1 MIRKIRNIR
10 SGCAMG
16 WALARGR
23 LEALHENAVEK
34 GLPTESIRL
43 SLELANQISKS
54 FSRSNGGVAV
64 MLEPFD
70 EFLVPKKKIR
80 KLIDDFFSESVLCD
94 DFGQESLEEF
104 EQHFYLLISRTIE
117 YLDSN
122 FERLS
127 ENWGEWITWSKYK

>member
-43 SLELANQISKS
+43 SLELANQISNL
-54 FSRSNGGVAV
+54 FSRSNGEIAI
-64 MLEPFD
+64 MLGI
-70 EFLVPKKKIR
+70 K
-80 KLIDDFFSESVLCD
+80 
-94 DFGQESLEEF
+94 
-104 EQHFYLLISRTIE
+104 EQI
-117 YLDSN
+117 N
-122 FERLS
+122 
-127 ENWGEWITWSKYK
+127 